1 MRTHLNGITALHL
14 VVSLLYLLAAGFAF
28 AGVLTLEELTG
39 EKRIR
44 TATQPPPPVA
54 EQDTNWLAVKGA
66 FTDTFGDPADH
77 LASSGPSLGVL
88 LMLLAISSLIGA
100 VGLLKYQPWA
110 RRLLIVLSVIQLLN
124 FPLAPYWPDTPC
136 GSCCKKTPGS
146 CLMAGRGQSR
156 PAASDPAGPILWR
169 CVPPPSFRLRLARQG
184 LSGPFL

>member
-66 FTDTFGDPADH
+66 FTDTFGDPTDH
-77 LASSGPSLGVL
+77 LASSGPLLGVL
-88 LMLLAISSLIGA
+88 LLLLAISSLTGA

-124 FPLAPYWPDTPC
+124 FPLGTLLAGYTLRILLQKDTRQ
-136 GSCCKKTPGS
+136 
-146 CLMAGRGQSR
+146 LFDGRE
-156 PAASDPAGPILWR
+156 GPVQTSIL
-169 CVPPPSFRLRLARQG
+169 
-184 LSGPFL
+184 